1 VEPIHY
7 KAETFT
13 DERGQLSFFN
23 DLNLEKFKRIYFIT
37 HNNTK
42 VIRAWQGH
50 KNEAKL
56 FKVIN
61 GVFVLA
67 YVKLDNLTNPSY
79 NLTAKHIVLEANKNE
94 FLYVPPGYANGLKA
108 LEKNSTLQVC
118 STLKLE
124 DSLKDKVRF
133 EPNQWFDWTKY

>member
-7 KAETFT
+7 KAETFI
-13 DERGQLSFFN
+13 DERGQLNFFN
-23 DLNLEKFKRIYFIT
+23 DLNLEKFKRIYYIT

-56 FKVIN
+56 FKVTK

-67 YVKLDNLTNPSY
+67 YVKLDSLINPCH

-94 FLYVPPGYANGLKA
+94 FLYVPAGYANGLKA
-108 LEKNSTLQVC
+108 LEKNSMLQVF
-118 STLKLE
+118 SSMRLE

-133 EPNQWFDWTKY
+133 EPNQWFDWNKY